1 VQEGSG
7 VTFDIA
13 YPRHEFA
20 AEEMVLLFCAA
31 LAGYGAFRGA
41 GWLLK
46 RYREQ
51 LPWRGLRIWWP
62 LLTTGWVSV
71 TWFALH
77 FASPEG
83 MWLILL
89 AGPAWSLTILNLPAT
104 MIAVLVMDLLDGLA
118 AVWLCVA
125 CSIGAYC
132 AAGYGWVW
140 LLEWY
145 AWRDEE
151 VSLDLRGP
159 ERSD

>member
-31 LAGYGAFRGA
+31 LAGSGAFRGA
-41 GWLLK
+41 GW
-46 RYREQ
+46 
-51 LPWRGLRIWWP
+51 